1 MNTGKITLIGAGPG
15 DPDLLTIK
23 GMKALQSADV
33 VLYDALANHELFKYT
48 PNQCIYINVGKR
60 ANQPCPSQEE
70 INHLLVEY
78 AFKYE
83 NVVRLKGGDPIVFGR
98 GMEEADY
105 ARQFEIEVE
114 IIPGVSS
121 CIAAPALANIPVT
134 KRGIAESFWVI
145 TGHTQNGKVSED
157 LIHASKSN
165 ATIVILMGLGH
176 LSEIM
181 DLFLNQKKGDLPV
194 GIIQNGTRRDQ
205 NVILGKIKDIESL
218 KSRLVKN
225 MPGVIVIGEV
235 VNHAITAELA
245 EVYFERN

>member
-1 MNTGKITLIGAGPG
+1 
-15 DPDLLTIK
+15 
-23 GMKALQSADV
+23 
-33 VLYDALANHELFKYT
+33 
-48 PNQCIYINVGKR
+48 
-60 ANQPCPSQEE
+60 
-70 INHLLVEY
+70 
-78 AFKYE
+78 
-83 NVVRLKGGDPIVFGR
+83 
-98 GMEEADY
+98 
-105 ARQFEIEVE
+105 
-114 IIPGVSS
+114 
-121 CIAAPALANIPVT
+121 
-134 KRGIAESFWVI
+134 VI